1 MAVTVIVVVAVMRM
15 IVFVLGSIG
24 VVVFVLMV
32 VIVFVR
38 VVGFRVHVLVRR
50 TAFVRVLMLVFHGCS
65 SFACCREAYRFAIA
79 GFLSA

>member
-50 TAFVRVLMLVFHGCS
+50 TAFVRVLMLVFHSCS
-65 SFACCREAYRFAIA
+65 SFACREAYRFAIA
-79 GFLSA
+79 GLLSA